1 MVRIVW
7 AIMCIFSKLTNPSR
21 LVLLP
26 SWANVM
32 SLSSSGMKGI
42 NGGCSLPTNTRYAR
56 WLRLGSMRASN
67 SWKILRNFE
76 GIFSQ
81 VWCSRVT
88 AIFDRPI
95 TMAKKALRFWY
106 SLQLEGRERERGEA
120 KINWGLPSE
129 MRRSQDVTYYAASL
143 MNLRTR
149 PTRLLRLGVE
159 TSSVTIQ
166 YCTSLKRRRKTSK
179 LAVICA
185 GRRVGEGNHIR
196 RKVRQHILASFNCLR
211 ESLRQTWGR

>member
-1 MVRIVW
+1 
-7 AIMCIFSKLTNPSR
+7 
-21 LVLLP
+21 
-26 SWANVM
+26 
-32 SLSSSGMKGI
+32 
-42 NGGCSLPTNTRYAR
+42 
-56 WLRLGSMRASN
+56 
-67 SWKILRNFE
+67 
-76 GIFSQ
+76 
-81 VWCSRVT
+81 
-88 AIFDRPI
+88 
-95 TMAKKALRFWY
+95 
-106 SLQLEGRERERGEA
+106 
-120 KINWGLPSE
+120 

-185 GRRVGEGNHIR
+185 GRRVRGGNHIR

-211 ESLRQTWGR
+211 ESLRQTGMEGGEVRGVDRAERRDPLGKTQFAAAWQMPDLWTVPEQTWLRIVKLLEPKKLWVGQGQGEYQPKGWGLPAVSA